1 MVRAGDTRP
10 GGIGRLTRGSPRLGG
25 RVRGRARAGFKGRVE
40 IAEYVRHLGGG
51 MKFILATHNVT
62 LTDAIEQHVLQ
73 QIDKLEHID
82 RWLIDA
88 RVTLERDHVA
98 HSPEKQYKC
107 GIRIGVRGNDLF
119 AEDRESDLYAAI
131 DLTVKKLQAQLRAR
145 HSKVKAKTHKQAAR
159 LKERRRVEPA

>member
-1 MVRAGDTRP
+1 
-10 GGIGRLTRGSPRLGG
+10 
-25 RVRGRARAGFKGRVE
+25 
-40 IAEYVRHLGGG
+40 

-107 GIRIGVRGNDLF
+107 GIRIGVSGNDLF

-131 DLTVKKLQAQLRAR
+131 DLLVDKLDRQVVKHKDRLQNHHHQ
-145 HSKVKAKTHKQAAR
+145 SPKR
-159 LKERRRVEPA
+159 LM

>member
-1 MVRAGDTRP
+1 
-10 GGIGRLTRGSPRLGG
+10 
-25 RVRGRARAGFKGRVE
+25 
-40 IAEYVRHLGGG
+40 

-107 GIRIGVRGNDLF
+107 GIRIGVSGNDLF

-131 DLTVKKLQAQLRAR
+131 DLAVKKLQAQLRAR
-145 HSKVKAKTHKQAAR
+145 HSKAKTHKQAAR